1 MPGPAHPLRNLS
13 VAQALPCDSPHF
25 RKVTAQLT
33 SQQKVGTRAT
43 HPLPWTGTA
52 MQTLTAAQR
61 RPKVLIADDEPII
74 AKTLALILTASG
86 FDATFALSGEA
97 AVQAARASCPDA
109 VVLDVYMRGIS
120 GIETA
125 SRIRALNPSC
135 KTILIS
141 GASPE
146 PELLAEIASLGVDV
160 DVLIKPFDPT
170 ELLETLR
177 NSSNSQGAPPETPV
191 GALVSSLG

>member
-13 VAQALPCDSPHF
+13 VAQPLPCDSPHI
-25 RKVTAQLT
+25 RNATAQLT
-33 SQQKVGTRAT
+33 SRQKVGTRAT

-52 MQTLTAAQR
+52 MQTLTAEQS

-74 AKTLALILTASG
+74 AKTLALILKVNG
-86 FDATFALSGEA
+86 FDAAFALSGEA

-125 SRIRALNPSC
+125 SRIRTLNPGC
-135 KTILIS
+135 KTVLIS
-141 GASPE
+141 GAEPD

-160 DVLIKPFDPT
+160 DVLIKPFEPT

-177 NSSNSQGAPPETPV
+177 ASANSQGAPRGTAAGV
-191 GALVSSLG
+191 LVSSHG

>member
-1 MPGPAHPLRNLS
+1 
-13 VAQALPCDSPHF
+13 
-25 RKVTAQLT
+25 
-33 SQQKVGTRAT
+33 
-43 HPLPWTGTA
+43 
-52 MQTLTAAQR
+52 MQTLTAEQS

-74 AKTLALILTASG
+74 AKTLALILKVNG
-86 FDATFALSGEA
+86 FDAAFALSGEA

-125 SRIRALNPSC
+125 SRIRTLNPGC
-135 KTILIS
+135 KTVLIS
-141 GASPE
+141 GAEPD

-160 DVLIKPFDPT
+160 DVLIKPFEPT

-177 NSSNSQGAPPETPV
+177 ASANSQGAPRGTAAGV
-191 GALVSSLG
+191 LVSSHG

>member
-1 MPGPAHPLRNLS
+1 M
-13 VAQALPCDSPHF
+13 
-25 RKVTAQLT
+25 K
-33 SQQKVGTRAT
+33 
-43 HPLPWTGTA
+43 
-52 MQTLTAAQR
+52 TLTAEQPR
-61 RPKVLIADDEPII
+61 LKVLIADDEPII
-74 AKTLALILTASG
+74 AKTLALILKQSG
-86 FDATFALSGEA
+86 FDAAFALSGEA
-97 AVQAARASCPDA
+97 AVQAARANCPDA

-125 SRIRALNPSC
+125 SRIRTLNPGC
-135 KTILIS
+135 KTVLIS

-160 DVLIKPFDPT
+160 DVLIKPFEPT

-177 NSSNSQGAPPETPV
+177 ALTGSQGAPPESTV